1 MLQKHNRTTKLLTKP
16 TYSVGPCVGLSV
28 ITRPTNSEPP
38 GVLVEPVL
46 PFRVLHSSHQLL
58 PKASHLFV
66 VRVAD
71 LGANI
76 FRRHN
81 VPAHQDFWVCWS
93 HAQGPCSFRKSL
105 ACSRSEV
112 FRIFADRVPPFGC
125 RASLADKK
133 WPNLLGAALQRLAEL
148 RDGVQRLPSGA
159 SRLGQEAV
167 SAFLQGRPFGPVE
180 ALEKRSVLPP
190 GHRRSGA
197 FASSQRILSKQFL
210 RCFIIIT
217 VSSPHPSHF
226 SPHHFFYTA
235 KSFIQFTNNRSI
247 FENCVEKKA
256 AIEDMTAKC
265 PGCQE
270 PIKIGDGRN
279 YMFW

>member
-1 MLQKHNRTTKLLTKP
+1 MFELIKYYKNAIERLSCSRNPP
-16 TYSVGPCVGLSV
+16 TVGPCVGLSV
-28 ITRPTNSEPP
+28 ITQPTNSEPP

-58 PKASHLFV
+58 PKASDLFV

-93 HAQGPCSFRKSL
+93 YAQGPCSFRKSL

-159 SRLGQEAV
+159 SRAQSQFPEIGRSKIISYLQNRLRVQSLPKSDFETNHPRT
-167 SAFLQGRPFGPVE
+167 FLFSTFQTIFC
-180 ALEKRSVLPP
+180 LPN
-190 GHRRSGA
+190 
-197 FASSQRILSKQFL
+197 F
-210 RCFIIIT
+210 
-217 VSSPHPSHF
+217 F
-226 SPHHFFYTA
+226 SE
-235 KSFIQFTNNRSI
+235 NR
-247 FENCVEKKA
+247 
-256 AIEDMTAKC
+256 
-265 PGCQE
+265 
-270 PIKIGDGRN
+270 
-279 YMFW
+279 

>member
-1 MLQKHNRTTKLLTKP
+1 MFELIKYYKNAIERLSCSRNPP
-16 TYSVGPCVGLSV
+16 TVGPCVGLSV
-28 ITRPTNSEPP
+28 ITQPTNSEPP

-58 PKASHLFV
+58 PKASDLFV

-125 RASLADKK
+125 RASLADKGQTFLA
-133 WPNLLGAALQRLAEL
+133 LL
-148 RDGVQRLPSGA
+148 SNA
-159 SRLGQEAV
+159 SR
-167 SAFLQGRPFGPVE
+167 S
-180 ALEKRSVLPP
+180 
-190 GHRRSGA
+190 
-197 FASSQRILSKQFL
+197 
-210 RCFIIIT
+210 
-217 VSSPHPSHF
+217 
-226 SPHHFFYTA
+226 
-235 KSFIQFTNNRSI
+235 
-247 FENCVEKKA
+247 
-256 AIEDMTAKC
+256 
-265 PGCQE
+265 
-270 PIKIGDGRN
+270 
-279 YMFW
+279 